1 MDVGKLELRTCQD
14 FLKEF
19 RDEMPNPKIVTWT
32 REVCVFLSLGCKA
45 SVLPDSRGHQW
56 SPRPMGTN
64 ASKALKY
71 FLEIADTD
79 QICDQL
85 LALKTLGR
93 CWDGWLD
100 ARLIL

>member
-1 MDVGKLELRTCQD
+1 MV
-14 FLKEF
+14 
-19 RDEMPNPKIVTWT
+19 
-32 REVCVFLSLGCKA
+32 
-45 SVLPDSRGHQW
+45 
-56 SPRPMGTN
+56 TN

-100 ARLIL
+100 GWMVDSLKVNAMDVFPFHSFPCNFPKHL

>member
-1 MDVGKLELRTCQD
+1 M
-14 FLKEF
+14 
-19 RDEMPNPKIVTWT
+19 
-32 REVCVFLSLGCKA
+32 
-45 SVLPDSRGHQW
+45 VLPDSRDQHE
-56 SPRPMGTN
+56 SN
-64 ASKALKY
+64 ASSKALKY

-100 ARLIL
+100 ARLIQEYSKFITVEY